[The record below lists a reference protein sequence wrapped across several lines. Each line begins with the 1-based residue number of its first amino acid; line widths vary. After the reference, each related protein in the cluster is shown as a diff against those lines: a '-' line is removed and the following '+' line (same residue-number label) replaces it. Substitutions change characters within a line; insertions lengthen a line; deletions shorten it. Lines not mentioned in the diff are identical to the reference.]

1 MTKLL
6 LIGAGGFCGAVLRYL
21 LSGWAH
27 RVYGGVLP
35 VGTLSVNLV
44 GCFALGVLMTLVE
57 RQALAPEV
65 RLGLGVGLLGAL
77 TTFSTFGYET
87 VELVRRGALAPAL
100 GNVAG
105 NVVLGVAAVW
115 AGMAAVRSLGS

>member
-35 VGTLSVNLV
+35 VGTLLVNLV

-57 RQALAPEV
+57 RQALSPEV
-65 RLGLGVGLLGAL
+65 RLALGVGLLGAL